1 MNTREHPSMSLRQGQ
16 PLLLA
21 LVVGA
26 SGLTTLPVATHAA
39 GAETGEASVSL
50 STITVTARRGEEQAK
65 EIPFGLSVLGGE
77 QLEEQRL
84 DNLEEVLATVPG
96 VDISGDG
103 GPNNANVRI
112 RGVGSLYQ
120 LNMDDNSVVLN
131 VDGVSMSTRNLALGM
146 LDIERIEVLKGP
158 QGTLFGRNSE
168 AGAINVTTRKP
179 TRYFEG
185 HVRGEVG
192 ELGRKMGEAVFS
204 GPISEQVSARVA
216 YRNTTSDLWVE
227 NSRDGEPLMRPHEQT
242 LRGTLL
248 WEIGAGT
255 EATLVA
261 ERYSIEHQ
269 ANLIVAQPYGDQPAN
284 DLTPGLFDDN
294 ERKTERYS
302 LEINHDL
309 AGSRLSL
316 ITSLVSTD
324 IVKWKA
330 YDRTIT
336 EQVFG
341 FPGEVAFLDTSE
353 QDETSQ
359 ELRWSSLPDA
369 PVFWVTGLHLSQS
382 DRTFDTLDTMT
393 GNFYARDFSSQSA
406 ALFGELTYPLGDALK
421 LTGGV
426 RHSWDEKDYAAS
438 YRRGATVTRDERDLS
453 DDYTTGRLALSYALS
468 EETNLYGLLA
478 RGHKSGGFNDYA
490 SSIEGSTP
498 YDSASVN
505 TLELGFKHESLDGRF
520 TLNGALFFN
529 RVKDDHLLGYDA
541 HTFAATA
548 INADTESKGA
558 ELEGRYAFDN
568 GLSLA
573 AALSYTDA
581 QITSDARGVSGGDVD
596 DGNRVPEV
604 PRWGASLS
612 LGHVKPL
619 PAVGG
624 LGPLT
629 LNTQLSYRF
638 VGERPGD
645 PQNTFDLDAYQ
656 KLDLRV
662 GLAAGNAELYLWA
675 DNLLD
680 EDYDLYA
687 YQYTP
692 TLRIGAPARG
702 RTVGLGVNYFF

>member
-1 MNTREHPSMSLRQGQ
+1 MSLRQGQ

>member
-1 MNTREHPSMSLRQGQ
+1 MTPPQQIQ
-16 PLLLA
+16 PLILA

-103 GPNNANVRI
+103 GPNNSNVRI

-302 LEINHDL
+302 LEISHDL

-406 ALFGELTYPLGDALK
+406 ALFGELTYPLGEALK

-426 RHSWDEKDYAAS
+426 RHSWDEKDYEAS

-581 QITSDARGVSGGDVD
+581 QITSDAVGVSGGDVD